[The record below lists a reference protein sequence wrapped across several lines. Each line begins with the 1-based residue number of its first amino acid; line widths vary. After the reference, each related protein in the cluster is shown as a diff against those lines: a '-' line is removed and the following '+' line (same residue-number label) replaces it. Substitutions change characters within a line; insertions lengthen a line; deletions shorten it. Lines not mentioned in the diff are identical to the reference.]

1 MTKVLEGVRVLEV
14 ALYGFVPAA
23 ASALSDLGADVV
35 KIEHPETG
43 DPIRGL
49 AAFGVKPGDGGV
61 TMLWEVLNRGKRCA
75 GIDIAHPD
83 GYEALLSLVDQ
94 ADVFVTNFL
103 GPARQRLRIDAEHI
117 RARNPRIIYAR
128 GTGHGVRGADA
139 DRGGFDGISY
149 WARTGPAT
157 ASMPPDYD
165 YPINLP
171 GPAFGDIQ
179 AGLNLA
185 GGVCA
190 ALYRRERTG
199 EGAVVDASLLSSG
212 LWAMQATIAGSYVTD
227 RDQLPK
233 GNRRRPGNPLANV
246 YRTADDRFV
255 FLAMLEADRYWPGFC
270 HAVGRPD
277 WIDDP
282 ELATAKCRYQNIEH
296 CVQLLDELFA
306 QHPLAHW
313 KTVLG
318 SQEGQWSVV
327 QSPRETLADQQAW
340 DNDFFRMVDY
350 GNGASLPL
358 VPVPLQFDETSA
370 ELTPAPGHGE
380 HTDELLR
387 ACGYDDDT
395 IMNLKISG
403 AIT

>member
-1 MTKVLEGVRVLEV
+1 MTKTLDGVRVLEV

-23 ASALSDLGADVV
+23 ASALADWGADVI

-49 AAFGVKPGDGGV
+49 SAFGVKPGDGGV

-83 GYEALLSLVDQ
+83 GYAALMALVDQ

-117 RARNPRIIYAR
+117 QARKPDVIYAR
-128 GTGHGVRGADA
+128 GTGHGVRGPDA

-149 WARTGPAT
+149 WARSGLAT
-157 ASMPPDYD
+157 AARPVDYD

-171 GPAFGDIQ
+171 GPAVGDIQ

-185 GGVCA
+185 GGICA
-190 ALYRRERTG
+190 ALYHRAQTG
-199 EGAVVDASLLSSG
+199 AGAVVDASLFAAG
-212 LWAMQATIAGSYVTD
+212 LWAMQSTIAGSYVTD
-227 RDQLPK
+227 REQLPR
-233 GNRRRPGNPLANV
+233 GDRRHPGNPLANV

-270 HAVGRPD
+270 HAVERPE

-282 ELATAKCRYQNIEH
+282 LLATAKTRYRNIET
-296 CVQLLDELFA
+296 CVRLLDELFA
-306 QHPLAHW
+306 EHPLAHW
-313 KTVLG
+313 KSALD

-327 QSPRETLADQQAW
+327 QSPRDTLTDQQAW
-340 DNDFFRMVDY
+340 DNGYFSMVGYD
-350 GNGASLPL
+350 NGARLPL
-358 VPVPLQFDETSA
+358 VPAPVQFDEATT
-370 ELTPAPGHGE
+370 ELRPAPGHGQ
-380 HTDELLR
+380 HTDEVLR
-387 ACGYDDDT
+387 ACGYSDED
-395 IMNLKISG
+395 ILNLKIGG

>member
-1 MTKVLEGVRVLEV
+1 MTKVLQGVRVLEV

-23 ASALSDLGADVV
+23 ASALSDWGADVV

-83 GYEALLSLVDQ
+83 GYAALMSLVDH

-117 RARNPRIIYAR
+117 RARNPSIVYAR
-128 GTGHGVRGADA
+128 GTGHGVRGPDA

-149 WARTGPAT
+149 WARSGLAT
-157 ASMPPDYD
+157 AAMPVDYD
-165 YPINLP
+165 YPIGLP
-171 GPAFGDIQ
+171 GPAVGDIQ

-185 GGVCA
+185 GGICG
-190 ALYRRERTG
+190 ALYHRERTG

-212 LWAMQATIAGSYVTD
+212 LWAMQASIAGSYVTD
-227 RDQLPK
+227 RDQLAK
-233 GNRRRPGNPLANV
+233 GDRRHPGNPLANV

-270 HAVGRPD
+270 RAVSRPH
-277 WIDDP
+277 WVDDP
-282 ELATAKCRYQNIEH
+282 RLASAKCRYKNIGY
-296 CVQLLDELFA
+296 CVQLLDDLFVE
-306 QHPLAHW
+306 HPLAHW
-313 KTVLG
+313 KSVLS

-327 QSPRETLADQQAW
+327 QSPRETLTDEQAW
-340 DNDFFRMVDY
+340 DNDFFRMVQYD
-350 GNGASLPL
+350 NGPSLPL
-358 VPVPLQFDETSA
+358 VPVPVQFDETAA

-387 ACGYDDDT
+387 ACGYDDET
-395 IMNLKISG
+395 IMNLKIAG